1 MKRESWIDICES
13 FRELFELL
21 GNEDYDF
28 TTSKRFTSNEI
39 DKVNQVIKAQKN
51 FNGWFTE
58 ESVKQALRGLSEMLN
73 PIDLSNWLS
82 LYSYNSN
89 HKKVL
94 LIMAGN
100 LPLVGF
106 HDLLCVWLSGNFAQI
121 KLSSDDATLL
131 PEILDLIAE
140 IHPEIKNYYTIEKGK
155 ITQSE
160 AIIATGG
167 DNSNLYFEKYF
178 GHLPSLF
185 RKNRTSIAILEGD
198 ETKEELHNLGKDI
211 FQFYGKG
218 CRTVSYLL
226 IPESYNLDV
235 FFDGILHYHEI
246 IHHKKYGNNYDY
258 NRAINLLNRESFLD
272 NNFVL
277 LKESTN
283 LFSPIS
289 IVHYSRYQ
297 DENQINAFIQ
307 NNLNQIQIVIGK
319 NYIPFGEGQKP
330 KLWDYADGVDTMSW
344 LNQLT

>member
-1 MKRESWIDICES
+1 MKRESWKDIFES
-13 FRELFELL
+13 FRELFEIL
-21 GNEDYDF
+21 GNQNSDF
-28 TTSKRFTSNEI
+28 TVSKRFTSNEI
-39 DKVNQVIKAQKN
+39 EKVNHVISAQKN

-58 ESVKQALRGLSEMLN
+58 ESVKEALRGLSEMLN

-82 LYSYNSN
+82 NYSYNSN
-89 HKKVL
+89 PKKVL

-100 LPLVGF
+100 IPLVGF
-106 HDLLCVWLSGNFAQI
+106 HDLLCVWISGNLAQI
-121 KLSSDDATLL
+121 KLSSDDTTLL
-131 PEILDLIAE
+131 PVILDLIAE
-140 IHPEIKNYYTIEKGK
+140 IHPELRDYYIIEKGK
-155 ITQSE
+155 ITHSE
-160 AIIATGG
+160 AVIATGS

-185 RKNRTSIAILEGD
+185 RKNRTSIAILDGG
-198 ETKEELHNLGKDI
+198 ETKEDLYNLGKDI

-218 CRTVSYLL
+218 CRNVSYLL
-226 IPESYNLDV
+226 IPENYNLDV
-235 FFDGILHYHEI
+235 FFEGILPHHEI

-258 NRAINLLNRESFLD
+258 NRAINLLNQESFLD
-272 NNFVL
+272 NNFVI

-289 IVHYSRYQ
+289 IVHYFRYQ
-297 DENQINAFIQ
+297 NENQINAFIQ